1 MIYPDSFESKIGF
14 DAVRREL
21 ERHCVSALGAAN
33 VPRLRF
39 STRRDEV
46 IRWLEETNEFLSIVQ
61 TGREFPLSYY
71 FDLRM
76 VLKEVS
82 TPGTFLSAERL
93 FDLQRLLVTVSQ
105 VQRFFATD
113 GDGSAHY
120 PRLRDL
126 TRGMQSFPDL
136 SAAIGHV
143 LDKSGNIKD
152 TASPRLQELRIK
164 CHE

>member
-1 MIYPDSFESKIGF
+1 MIYPSTFETKIGF

-46 IRWLEETNEFLSIVQ
+46 VRWLEETNEFLSILQ
-61 TGREFPLSYY
+61 TGKEFPLSYY
-71 FDLRM
+71 FDLRV

-93 FDLQRLLVTVSQ
+93 FDLQRLLVTVGQ
-105 VQRFFATD
+105 VVRFFAPNAD
-113 GDGSAHY
+113 GNPSY
-120 PRLRDL
+120 PRLRELTSGMQAL
-126 TRGMQSFPDL
+126 TRLATSR
-136 SAAIGHV
+136 
-143 LDKSGNIKD
+143 
-152 TASPRLQELRIK
+152 TRLLPTCRSYARLLPV
-164 CHE
+164 